1 MTIFRLV
8 QLSLLLIVAVALS
21 TPADAQRR
29 SGRAPAQEVMFP
41 DATRKDEAPKTSAR
55 FNKQFQRMIE
65 LSNKD
70 QFEESL
76 AISLEII
83 NDAKA
88 TPADRA
94 TALQNASYNAS
105 QLDRYEESL
114 EYAERAVNEDALGN
128 NAHFQLMRQVGQ
140 MRIQEEQYQEG
151 IALLDRFMA
160 ETKTRN
166 PELLALKGNAYY
178 RMERYDDAVTAL
190 TEAISLNEEAPD
202 SWRQLLMATYVEME
216 KPTEAAALAEQIAG
230 RAPDDKRAQH
240 NLAAIYA
247 QTDQYDQATRVL
259 EQMRAKG
266 MFTEERDYRQLY
278 AMYFNMDGQEA
289 KVIEVIND
297 GLQKGVLANNAD
309 ALNALAQ
316 AYYFSD
322 RFDEAIDTYRK
333 ASTVATDGEPGLNLA
348 RLLSNEER
356 SADAKAAAQEAIAR
370 GVRRP
375 GDAWMIIARSEHDLN
390 NRAGMIAA
398 YREAAKFEETRDQA
412 QEWLRKNA
420 SR

>member
-1 MTIFRLV
+1 MTIPRLL

-29 SGRAPAQEVMFP
+29 SGRAPAQEVLFP
-41 DATRKDEAPKTSAR
+41 DATRKDEAAKTSPR
-55 FNKQFQRMIE
+55 FTKQFQRMID

-83 NDAKA
+83 NDPRA

-114 EYAERAVNEDALGN
+114 DYAERAVNEDVLGN

-140 MRIQEEQYQEG
+140 MRIQEEQYAEG

-160 ETKTRN
+160 ETNARN

-178 RMERYDDAVTAL
+178 RMERYDDAVAAL
-190 TEAISLNEEAPD
+190 TEAIRLNEEAPD

-216 KPTEAAALAEQIAG
+216 RPTEAAALAEQIAA
-230 RAPDDKRAQH
+230 RAPDDKRAQF

-247 QTDQYDQATRVL
+247 QTDQFEQATRVL

-289 KVIEVIND
+289 KTIEVIND
-297 GLQKGVLANNAD
+297 GIEKGILAGNAD
-309 ALNALAQ
+309 ALTALAQ

-322 RFDEAIDTYRK
+322 RFDEAIDAYRR
-333 ASTVATDGEPGLNLA
+333 ASAVAKDGEPGLNLA
-348 RLLSNEER
+348 RLLSNEDRPAE
-356 SADAKAAAQEAIAR
+356 AKAAAQEAISR

-375 GDAWMIIARSEHDLN
+375 GDAWMIVARSEHGLN

>member
-1 MTIFRLV
+1 
-8 QLSLLLIVAVALS
+8 
-21 TPADAQRR
+21 
-29 SGRAPAQEVMFP
+29 
-41 DATRKDEAPKTSAR
+41 
-55 FNKQFQRMIE
+55 
-65 LSNKD
+65 
-70 QFEESL
+70 
-76 AISLEII
+76 
-83 NDAKA
+83 
-88 TPADRA
+88 
-94 TALQNASYNAS
+94 
-105 QLDRYEESL
+105 
-114 EYAERAVNEDALGN
+114 
-128 NAHFQLMRQVGQ
+128 
-140 MRIQEEQYQEG
+140 
-151 IALLDRFMA
+151 
-160 ETKTRN
+160 
-166 PELLALKGNAYY
+166 
-178 RMERYDDAVTAL
+178 MERYDDAVAAL

-266 MFTEERDYRQLY
+266 MFSEERDYRQLY

-289 KVIEVIND
+289 KVIEVISD
-297 GLQKGVLANNAD
+297 GLQKGVLAGNAD

-333 ASTVATDGEPGLNLA
+333 ASAVATDGEPGLNLA

-356 SADAKAAAQEAIAR
+356 SAEAKAAAQEAIAR

-375 GDAWMIIARSEHDLN
+375 GDAWMIIARSEHALN